1 MVIAVVLVLAPA
13 CRSGDA
19 PRENPG
25 PPKVPPADVSA
36 ASATAPPAPP
46 APTPTSPN
54 ANVELPAKGF
64 KLADI
69 LGKTK
74 RDVDRVLGHGEQLE
88 DGPWQYD
95 GFGKVGVLVVF
106 EANHA
111 VFVSVQAPEFHN
123 ASADRAA
130 VLAWMQA
137 PDDVEFDHTHNFD
150 FELGVWAPGAQDRQL
165 GRRALAEKIT
175 EGLKSSIGGF
185 ASANYT
191 WMEVSLREPDA
202 CTRSSLRQIAKA
214 YNVKSAGF
222 EMLECMND
230 ADTKLAP

>member
-1 MVIAVVLVLAPA
+1 MVIAGVLVLAFA

-19 PRENPG
+19 PRENPEPQKTQPG
-25 PPKVPPADVSA
+25 QLHAASSTPSPAPSAPAALPPK
-36 ASATAPPAPP
+36 ATI
-46 APTPTSPN
+46 
-54 ANVELPAKGF
+54 ELPAKGF
-64 KLADI
+64 KLVDV

-106 EANHA
+106 EVGHA
-111 VFVSVQAPEFHN
+111 VFVSVSPPEFHN
-123 ASADRAA
+123 SSADRAA

-150 FELGVWAPGAQDRQL
+150 FELGVWAPGAQGRQL
-165 GRRALAEKIT
+165 ARRALAEKVT
-175 EGLKSSIGGF
+175 EGLKSSVGGF

-191 WMEVSLREPDA
+191 WMEVSLRDPDT
-202 CTRSSLRQIAKA
+202 CTRKSLSRIAQT

-222 EMLECMND
+222 
-230 ADTKLAP
+230 